1 MSQLH
6 GTNRSDKIRV
16 WKVIPISG
24 KSFWIKQNPFGMA
37 QHVITKATAE
47 KLIAD
52 GAVKLDD
59 HQVIK
64 SGREITINLDMT
76 KVGA

>member
-1 MSQLH
+1 MSQSY
-6 GTNRSDKIRV
+6 GTNRTDKTRV

-37 QHVITKATAE
+37 QHVITNATAQ

-64 SGREITINLDMT
+64 SGREMTINLGT
-76 KVGA
+76 EKVGA